1 MCFVPGKALILAL
14 TTLRSLVVLDVN
26 RGGSAT
32 TVLHEASSQPV
43 HSVAISADGELIATG
58 GDDCV
63 VKLWQGLLRWR
74 GDGSLAHGGA
84 ARRAVPS
91 SFIGHSK
98 PITACAP
105 SRLFR
110 ARAPANRSRDTDTP
124 LATIAGR
131 RQLRSTNAVSCC
143 SQQGRTRTCSC
154 GPSAA
159 IMWARR
165 EPRRPPRP
173 SPTTG
178 LSRPP
183 LARRCPWPW
192 RSEPRCTIQKN
203 VVPTRRW
210 PCNRKNTQMFCC
222 KCPPF
227 FLHASSP
234 RWLPMLTAELNA
246 AGAKRLE
253 RICTR
258 YL

>member
-110 ARAPANRSRDTDTP
+110 ARAPANRSATLTRHWP
-124 LATIAGR
+124 LSLGAGSCVRPTLSVAALNWAGR
-131 RQLRSTNAVSCC
+131 ERAHVGHQRPTCGQGGSHADRRARARPRGSRVPHWRAAAPGRGEVSRAVLYKRMLSPRGGGPVIVRTHRC
-143 SQQGRTRTCSC
+143 SVV
-154 GPSAA
+154 SA
-159 IMWARR
+159 
-165 EPRRPPRP
+165 
-173 SPTTG
+173 
-178 LSRPP
+178 
-183 LARRCPWPW
+183 
-192 RSEPRCTIQKN
+192 
-203 VVPTRRW
+203 
-210 PCNRKNTQMFCC
+210 
-222 KCPPF
+222 PPF
-227 FLHASSP
+227 FYT
-234 RWLPMLTAELNA
+234 RA
-246 AGAKRLE
+246 ALAGFQ
-253 RICTR
+253 C
-258 YL
+258 